1 MTLKHGFELR
11 REQHISEI
19 NSTVRHYIHQRTGA
33 ELLSLS
39 NSDENKV
46 FGVALR
52 TPPTDST
59 GIAHILEH
67 SVLCGSNKYP
77 VKAPFLELI
86 KGSLKTFLN
95 AFTYPDK
102 TVYPVASQ
110 NLQDFYNLVDVY
122 LDAVFHP
129 RLTPETLKQEGWH
142 YEITEPGGPLTY
154 KGVVFNEMKGAYSSP
169 DQIVGRA
176 TQRTLFP
183 DTIYG
188 VDSGGDPACIPDLSY
203 ETFKTFHERYYHPSN
218 ARFFFYGDDE
228 EEKRL
233 ERLGACLAE
242 FTAITPDS
250 AIPLQPRFDAPRKSR
265 VTFAANEQEHGAQ
278 ARITI
283 NWMLDEITQPETGL
297 AVHVL
302 GRILTGTAAAPLRK
316 ALIDSGLGE
325 SLTGWGMTSVLR
337 QTIFSTGLKGIDA
350 ANAEKVE
357 TLVFDTL
364 AGLAHEGID
373 PATVDAAINT
383 TEFRLR
389 ENNTGSF
396 PRGIAMMVGVLEDW
410 LHERDPFTSLAWEA
424 PLVDLKARLSNGERV
439 FEDLIRRYLI
449 DNPHRTVVL
458 FEPDTAQSARETM
471 EERARLDAAHAAMSE
486 DDLKAVVRDMENL
499 KHLQETPDSA
509 EALATIPTLTL
520 ADLPREVRMI
530 PIETGEMNGT
540 RIVTHDLTTSGI
552 VYFDIGF
559 DLHTLAPELLPYVG
573 LFSRALL
580 ETGTAKENFVEL
592 TQRIGRSTG
601 GISRQ
606 TWTSALANDRGNTA
620 AWLFLRAK
628 ALPEKTGEMLA
639 ILRDVLLEA
648 KLDNRERIEQ
658 MVREAKASAEA
669 ALIPNGSAIV
679 GGRLRAGI
687 SESDWVTEQMSGIDY
702 LHFLRGL
709 ADRMN
714 KGEDDVLVALTRI
727 RDTLIN
733 RPAMICN
740 ITTDGVNMHRF
751 KGEMTHFLAEMP
763 DHVVPQMK
771 WPTPNLP
778 AFEGL
783 TIPAKVNY
791 VGKGENLYRL
801 GFTPGGSILVA
812 RQFISTA
819 YLWEKV
825 RVQGGA
831 YGAGV
836 GFDRHSGMLSFTS
849 YRDPNLLKTLD
860 VFDNTADF
868 LRTAA
873 ISETELVRAIIGV
886 IGNLDTYML
895 PDAKGLTALQWHLQG
910 TSVDNR
916 QHIRDQILGTN
927 LADIRGL
934 ADAFAAVAKNGR
946 VAVLGAED
954 AITAANAERGG
965 SWLTISKVL

>member
-1 MTLKHGFELR
+1 MTLQHGFELQ
-11 REQHISEI
+11 REQYISEI
-19 NSTVRHYIHQRTGA
+19 SSTVRHYIHQRTGA

-67 SVLCGSNKYP
+67 SVLCGSKKYP

-142 YEITEPGGPLTY
+142 YEITEPNGPLTY

-169 DQIVGRA
+169 DQIVSRA
-176 TQRTLFP
+176 TQRSLFP

-188 VDSGGDPACIPDLSY
+188 VDSGGDPACIPDLTY
-203 ETFKTFHERYYHPSN
+203 EKFKAFHERYYHPSN
-218 ARFFFYGDDE
+218 ARFFFYGDDA

-233 ERLGACLAE
+233 ERLNACLAE
-242 FTAITPDS
+242 FSAITPDS
-250 AIPLQPRFDAPRKSR
+250 AISVQSRFDAPRKSR
-265 VTFAANEQEHGAQ
+265 VTFAASEQEQGAQ

-297 AVHVL
+297 ALHIL
-302 GRILTGTAAAPLRK
+302 GRILIGTAAAPLRK

-337 QTIFSTGLKGIDA
+337 QTIFSTGLKSIDA
-350 ANAEKVE
+350 ANADKVE
-357 TLVFDTL
+357 ALVYETL
-364 AGLAHEGID
+364 AKLANEGID

-410 LHERDPFTSLAWEA
+410 LHERDPFNGLAWEA
-424 PLVDLKARLSNGERV
+424 PLVALKARLSKGERI

-449 DNPHRTVVL
+449 DNPHRSVVL
-458 FEPDTAQSARETM
+458 FEPDPAQAGREAS
-471 EERARLDAAHAAMSE
+471 EERARLDAAQAAMSE
-486 DDLKAVVRDMENL
+486 DDLKAVVADMENL
-499 KHLQETPDSA
+499 KRLQETPDSA
-509 EALATIPTLTL
+509 EALATIPALTL
-520 ADLPREVRMI
+520 ADLPREVRTI
-530 PIETGEMNGT
+530 PIETGEVNGT
-540 RIVTHDLTTSGI
+540 RVVTHDLSTSGI

-592 TQRIGRSTG
+592 TQHIGRSTG

-606 TWTSALANDRGNTA
+606 TWTSALAGNRDATA

-658 MVREAKASAEA
+658 MVREAKAAAEA
-669 ALIPNGSAIV
+669 SLIPNGSAIV
-679 GGRLRAGI
+679 GGRLRAGV
-687 SESDWVTEQMSGIDY
+687 SESDWVAEQMSGIDY

-709 ADRMN
+709 VDRMS
-714 KGEDDVLVALTRI
+714 KGEDDVVEKLTRI

-740 ITTDGVNMHRF
+740 VTMDGANMRRF
-751 KGEMTHFLAEMP
+751 EGEMAQFLGEMP
-763 DHVVPQMK
+763 NNAVSQVA
-771 WPTPNLP
+771 WPKPNLP

-801 GFTPGGSILVA
+801 GFNPTGSILVA
-812 RQFISTA
+812 RQIISTA

-849 YRDPNLLKTLD
+849 YRDPNLLNTLD
-860 VFDNTADF
+860 VFDHTAEF
-868 LRTAA
+868 LRNTA

-886 IGNLDTYML
+886 VGNLDTYML
-895 PDAKGLTALQWHLQG
+895 PDTKGFTALQWHLQG
-910 TSVDNR
+910 TSVENR
-916 QHIRDQILGTN
+916 QRIRDQILGTS

-934 ADAFAAVAKNGR
+934 ADAFAAIAQNGR
-946 VAVLGAED
+946 VAVLGSDE
-954 AITAANAERGG
+954 AIAAANAERGG
-965 SWLTISKVL
+965 NWLTISKVL